1 MPENKRDQYSCR
13 APRLGENGTTDLEIS
28 HNTHKPETMKIPKK
42 IYCTTNPSG
51 ISHRLCDDDFISL
64 LYVSPIE
71 TTCNVAPKTAVDDEM
86 PNANDKIS
94 KIKLFG
100 SGLPRKED
108 YVRFYF
114 GKKIKV
120 LDRRQIARLAE
131 DYEIKF
137 ETLCVDKAKK
147 MKNLIIKEYGKIRG
161 LKTVPL
167 RSIFSFDFGTKIR
180 KVEKRENVA
189 LTKNTL
195 NRIKKE
201 ISKYKTTQ
209 KTLVDVHEESY
220 NKIFTFIIEH
230 LEFSEYIEFK
240 KTGKFKISDIKI
252 VNGSSE
258 LELRSWLIENLRHA
272 FPKKFEIPLDN
283 NLLSWFLFGDSPG
296 YGEHSIVNAKLLKS
310 EVHKRFELRELL
322 GIDYRISKLTTRDF
336 EKKGI
341 EINQSDLDSLQQ
353 KVTYLI
359 YDYILYKEH
368 DKPYTSDT
376 TDYGI
381 EVGRE
386 YWSPEYF
393 VIRAVFFATAESNN
407 GEIKDFKTIG
417 VDSSVKKIQRYLRM
431 GYGFGKTY
439 LDLLRYVEDLYDHR
453 PTDSDIEVFKD
464 AIKTLE
470 KYDEIYFLRSKARS
484 VELGG
489 YDSDFER
496 IVHHYLMS
504 EINPLFVHNKSVV
517 EAIGKREIV
526 LKDEDGNDIIK
537 RIHYIYHYDFY
548 LELTSELR
556 KYFGLDDRWKAIA
569 VEAQGSYWHG
579 QDHPINIERDKFKRA
594 ISEQENII
602 EIEIWDN
609 IQKNLWIS
617 EFIRQINEQ
626 AGTDIIEDELSK

>member
-1 MPENKRDQYSCR
+1 MVKN
-13 APRLGENGTTDLEIS
+13 N
-28 HNTHKPETMKIPKK
+28 MPKK
-42 IYCTTNPSG
+42 KMDMFCG
-51 ISHRLCDDDFISL
+51 DMRGF
-64 LYVSPIE
+64 
-71 TTCNVAPKTAVDDEM
+71 PKPGNIVCYEDEM
-86 PNANDKIS
+86 LNIWMAKIMDNKQNKQDESKGCRKEKRSREKDFRYENYDNVNYDCCNNVDPNNNIRIS
-94 KIKLFG
+94 KTKLFG
-100 SGLPRKED
+100 SGLPRKKD
-108 YVRFYF
+108 FVSFYF
-114 GKKIKV
+114 GKEIKV
-120 LDRRQIARLAE
+120 LDTEQIFKLAE
-131 DYEIKF
+131 DYRIKF

-147 MKNLIIKEYGKIRG
+147 MKNLIIKEYGKIRD
-161 LKTVPL
+161 LETVPL

-209 KTLVDVHEESY
+209 KTLVNVHEESY
-220 NKIFTFIIEH
+220 DKIFTFINEH

-240 KTGKFKISDIKI
+240 KTGNFKISDIKT
-252 VNGSSE
+252 NSLCE
-258 LELRSWLIENLRHA
+258 LELRSWLIENLRYA
-272 FPKKFEIPLDN
+272 FPRKFEIPLDN
-283 NLLSWFLFGDSPG
+283 NLLSWFLFDDSPG

-310 EVHKRFELRELL
+310 EIYKRFELRELL
-322 GIDYRISKLTTRDF
+322 GIDFRTSKLTTRDF

-341 EINQSDLDSLQQ
+341 EINQDDLDSLQQ

-359 YDYILYKEH
+359 YDYVLYKEH

-381 EVGRE
+381 NVGRE

-393 VIRAVFFATAESNN
+393 VIRAIFFASAESNN

-439 LDLLRYVEDLYDHR
+439 LDLLKYVESLYDHR
-453 PTDSDIEVFKD
+453 TTDSDIDVFKD
-464 AIKTLE
+464 AIKTL
-470 KYDEIYFLRSKARS
+470 KDYDEIYFLRSKARGT
-484 VELGG
+484 ELGE

-504 EINPLFVHNKSVV
+504 EISPLFVHNVSVV

-537 RIHYIYHYDFY
+537 RIHYAYHYDFY
-548 LELTSELR
+548 LELTSKLR
-556 KYFGLDDRWKAIA
+556 EHFGLNDRWKAIA

-579 QDHPINIERDKFKRA
+579 QDHPINIKHDKFKRA
-594 ISEQENII
+594 ISEQENIM

-609 IQKNLWIS
+609 IEQNLWTN

-626 AGTDIIEDELSK
+626 AGTDITEVDLSK